1 MYRGSVIE
9 VIPVSEPTPE
19 LLSAI
24 TELYRAA
31 GWWGED
37 PDDPEGLARMI
48 TGSHVFVVAREDDRV
63 VGMGRALS
71 DRVSDA
77 YIQDLTVLEDCRGR
91 GIATAMIE
99 QLIARLHAD
108 GLRWIGVI
116 AEAGSRPLYEP
127 LGFEPMNNATPL
139 LKLDK

>member
-9 VIPVSEPTPE
+9 VIPVSEPSPE

-24 TELYRAA
+24 TALYRAA
-31 GWWGED
+31 GWWGDE
-37 PDDPEGLARMI
+37 PDDPGGLARMI
-48 TGSHVFVVAREDDRV
+48 AGSHVFVVAREDGRV

-99 QLIARLHAD
+99 RLIARLRAD
-108 GLRWIGVI
+108 GLHWISVI
-116 AEAGSRPLYEP
+116 AEAGSHPLYEA
-127 LGFEPMNNATPL
+127 LGFAPMDNATPM
-139 LKLDK
+139 LKLDE